1 MYVKLVF
8 KFLQKDVSLSID
20 LWRHKFLG
28 KILLSAY
35 LGWNTFCI
43 KKEYRKNEIFDCS
56 FTVVQMILFV
66 WMPTHYTNKI
76 FLINITMITGLA
88 FLWQWILW
96 KALHPLVSLLVDQV
110 LSYPFNILKALCWT
124 DIELGTLGT
133 RHRVDDS
140 YQFWGH
146 RVNCQTCLDISR

>member
-35 LGWNTFCI
+35 LGWNTFGM

-56 FTVVQMILFV
+56 FTVVQMILNACLFECL
-66 WMPTHYTNKI
+66 H
-76 FLINITMITGLA
+76 ITQIKY
-88 FLWQWILW
+88 F
-96 KALHPLVSLLVDQV
+96 
-110 LSYPFNILKALCWT
+110 
-124 DIELGTLGT
+124 
-133 RHRVDDS
+133 
-140 YQFWGH
+140 
-146 RVNCQTCLDISR
+146 